1 MIIFVCFVFTASRI
15 EMFIFAF
22 FINMKRIN
30 VTRIS
35 FSLSSEIWPYINK
48 STESSYFSL
57 LCFCFRLHTLFYALL
72 LCYLSNFRANTSKV
86 MATLQLDL
94 FLEPCI
100 TNTTLNLR
108 VESMQIN
115 CQHFHV
121 IQSVVGFLSQKIC
134 NFELLM
140 EFSTSVV
147 CSTWSL
153 DGIF

>member
-1 MIIFVCFVFTASRI
+1 MSPEPSSLFRPKYDRTS
-15 EMFIFAF
+15 
-22 FINMKRIN
+22 INQQN
-30 VTRIS
+30 QAIS
-35 FSLSSEIWPYINK
+35 ACYFLFSSPY
-48 STESSYFSL
+48 S
-57 LCFCFRLHTLFYALL
+57 FYALL

-86 MATLQLDL
+86 MVTLQLDL

-147 CSTWSL
+147 CSTRSL